1 MSFYGFA
8 QKVCILFFKLYFKI
22 NVKGLENIPLGE
34 GKFILISNHQSNLDP
49 VMLGLYLKNR
59 RLFFMAKQELFKI
72 PILSFIIKKL
82 GAFPVKRGSR
92 DSKAI
97 KTAKDLVNCGK
108 MLAMFPEG
116 TRSKDGKLS
125 KPKVGFAKIALETDA
140 KIIPCSIFYCGKRPR
155 SRVFVEYG
163 HPIGV
168 SEGEISNK
176 IDSRSDSIKA
186 ILEKSWREVA
196 KIHDMQRGRE
206 K

>member
-8 QKVCILFFKLYFKI
+8 QKVCIILFKLYFKI
-22 NVKGLENIPLGE
+22 NVKGIENIPPNG

-49 VMLGLYLKNR
+49 VMMGLYIKNR
-59 RLFFMAKQELFKI
+59 KLFFMAKQELFKI

-82 GAFPVKRGSR
+82 GAFPVKRGSK
-92 DSKAI
+92 DFGAI
-97 KTAKDLVNCGK
+97 KTAEDLVNGGK

-125 KPKVGFAKIALETDA
+125 TPKVGFAKIALKTGA
-140 KIIPCSIFYCGKRPR
+140 RVIPCSIFYRGKHPR

-163 HPIGV
+163 RPVDIF
-168 SEGEISNK
+168 ESNNPDK
-176 IDSRSDSIKA
+176 NDSKSKSIKT
-186 ILEKSWREVA
+186 ILEKAWQEVA
-196 KIHDMQRGRE
+196 KIHDMQQGRE